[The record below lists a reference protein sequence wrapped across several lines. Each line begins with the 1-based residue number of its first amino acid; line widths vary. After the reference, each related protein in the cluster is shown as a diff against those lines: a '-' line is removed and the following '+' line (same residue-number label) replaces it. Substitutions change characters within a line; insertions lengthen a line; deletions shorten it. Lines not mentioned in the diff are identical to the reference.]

1 MEENGNLVRFILN
14 QNREVVS
21 EEDAR
26 GLNRLIRGTEL
37 IASRSNADC
46 ARTYY
51 HYASDEMGSITHM
64 VDEAGVVRNRYGYD
78 ARGNMTAQEDTVSN
92 RLKRAGQQLDPVTQQ
107 YYLRA
112 RSYNPV
118 IARFTQEDT
127 YRAMD

>member
-51 HYASDEMGSITHM
+51 HYASDEMGLPTWSMRPVWYGTAMGTTH
-64 VDEAGVVRNRYGYD
+64 GG
-78 ARGNMTAQEDTVSN
+78 
-92 RLKRAGQQLDPVTQQ
+92 
-107 YYLRA
+107 
-112 RSYNPV
+112 
-118 IARFTQEDT
+118 I
-127 YRAMD
+127 